1 VGVGEEGATGLLSTS
16 LDPPLSSSSG
26 NIITPKLRNTNSPT
40 LNNPPLPERAL
51 MANVA
56 KPGADLLWAFQLH
69 REHGALSKR
78 LKALENTTTQ
88 QQERTSADEQSARS
102 AYDQRLDAL
111 TRQLQTLQESEV
123 TEQVAGLASEL
134 RTTRQQVDQARDKV
148 KSIESASK
156 DMDGKIQENERV
168 VHARFGGLESTL
180 AQVQRALLGFE
191 GRLQLAAQHG
201 ARVATEGLEE
211 ARQWHG
217 DEISELSERLRGL
230 QEAQHELRAL
240 VEGVV
245 RDGPKAPAIAPAIAQ
260 MTAAPPNTD
269 AASHTTTIP
278 ISEHR
283 TTAFD
288 QTTTAPSSTITISHT
303 TTIPDPKP
311 AKAKQAKPAKPPVKA
326 KRFEKEIASLIYGE
340 GSLTN
345 APDIMQ
351 SQLPLETSKAGS
363 KKRKAPVDE
372 GPLLRS
378 VFTQRET
385 RSQAKKVKEDP
396 LATRAKAPAKPAK
409 QAAVKAKPVSKK
421 GVTRQAA
428 TTTTTTTRV
437 KREPGRNLRRARSPT
452 PEHPLPRS
460 SPDEI
465 QVAIS
470 QEVVASPTPTPLPL
484 ASRGEG
490 KGKGKEKVVVKREP
504 QPQRRRIK
512 QDDSME
518 KFLAKCRASTGG
530 TAGGGGGG

>member
-1 VGVGEEGATGLLSTS
+1 
-16 LDPPLSSSSG
+16 
-26 NIITPKLRNTNSPT
+26 
-40 LNNPPLPERAL
+40 
-51 MANVA
+51 MANAA

-69 REHGALSKR
+69 REHGALAKR
-78 LKALENTTTQ
+78 LKVLENTTAQ
-88 QQERTSADEQSARS
+88 QQERISADEQSARA

-134 RTTRQQVDQARDKV
+134 RTTRQQADQARDKV

-191 GRLQLAAQHG
+191 DRLQLAAQHG

-211 ARQWHG
+211 ARQRHG

-245 RDGPKAPAIAPAIAQ
+245 RDGPKAPAIAPALAQTTTVPLDIA
-260 MTAAPPNTD
+260 
-269 AASHTTTIP
+269 AASHTTTLP
-278 ISEHR
+278 TSEHR
-283 TTAFD
+283 TSAFD
-288 QTTTAPSSTITISHT
+288 QTTTAPPNPTTAFQA
-303 TTIPDPKP
+303 TTIPNLKP
-311 AKAKQAKPAKPPVKA
+311 AKAKQAKPPVKEA
-326 KRFEKEIASLIYGE
+326 RRFEKEIASLIYGE

-351 SQLPLETSKAGS
+351 SQLPLEPSKAGS

-378 VFTQRET
+378 GFTQRET

-396 LATRAKAPAKPAK
+396 LATRAKALEKPAK

-437 KREPGRNLRRARSPT
+437 KRERGRNLRRARSPT
-452 PEHPLPRS
+452 PERPLPRS
-460 SPDEI
+460 SSDEI
-465 QVAIS
+465 QVATS

-484 ASRGEG
+484 ASRG

-504 QPQRRRIK
+504 RPQRRRIK

-518 KFLAKCRASTGG
+518 EFLAKCRASTGG
-530 TAGGGGGG
+530 TAGGGAGGG

>member
-1 VGVGEEGATGLLSTS
+1 MVNA
-16 LDPPLSSSSG
+16 
-26 NIITPKLRNTNSPT
+26 
-40 LNNPPLPERAL
+40 
-51 MANVA
+51 A

-69 REHGALSKR
+69 REHGALAKR
-78 LKALENTTTQ
+78 LKVLEDTTAQ
-88 QQERTSADEQSARS
+88 QQERISADEQSARS

-123 TEQVAGLASEL
+123 TEQVAGLASEV
-134 RTTRQQVDQARDKV
+134 RTTRQQADQARDKV

-156 DMDGKIQENERV
+156 DVDGKIQENERV

-191 GRLQLAAQHG
+191 GRLQLAAQHR
-201 ARVATEGLEE
+201 ARVAIEGLEE
-211 ARQWHG
+211 VRLWHG
-217 DEISELSERLRGL
+217 DEILELSERLRSL
-230 QEAQHELRAL
+230 QDAQIELRAL

-288 QTTTAPSSTITISHT
+288 QTTTAPPSAITTSHT

-311 AKAKQAKPAKPPVKA
+311 AKAKQAKQAKPPVEA

-351 SQLPLETSKAGS
+351 SQLPLETSKAGG
-363 KKRKAPVDE
+363 KKREAPVDE

-385 RSQAKKVKEDP
+385 RSQAKKIKEEP
-396 LATRAKAPAKPAK
+396 PATRAKAPTKPPK
-409 QAAVKAKPVSKK
+409 QAAVKARPASKK
-421 GVTRQAA
+421 GLTRQAA
-428 TTTTTTTRV
+428 TATTITTRV
-437 KREPGRNLRRARSPT
+437 KKEPGRNLRRARSPT
-452 PEHPLPRS
+452 PKIPLQRS
-460 SPDEI
+460 NSDEI
-465 QVAIS
+465 QVAVS

-484 ASRGEG
+484 ASRG

-518 KFLAKCRASTGG
+518 EFLAKIRASTGG
-530 TAGGGGGG
+530 TAAGSGGA